1 MDRPRAHSSPHLV
14 SSPSSNNAERPQPQ
28 EDCNLEGITTN
39 VRLLLKLIQDHNG
52 ASMKENEERKV
63 HRVNGIM
70 SILDEVRSR
79 IQRIQTSTKKK
90 AELRRCNTDLRPT
103 IPTSNDKRQPDL
115 PIDEKER
122 LRREL
127 NASFM
132 ARQSLQAMCAS
143 LGKEKQIMAS
153 ELARKAQ
160 ELAEMEE
167 LLVDLKTQNNMLA
180 EKLYACSSEKK
191 SNDAEIEGNIALQER
206 NRALTEQLHKSLDAY
221 RSLKHKYKD
230 AREENQEIHATL
242 EQLKEEV
249 EAGTQRIHGFKEQV
263 IKSHENIFAE
273 EISAIENMLES
284 LSLKIS
290 KHDQE
295 KT

>member
-14 SSPSSNNAERPQPQ
+14 SSPSSSNNPERPQ
-28 EDCNLEGITTN
+28 EDCNFDGITTN

-52 ASMKENEERKV
+52 ASMKENEERKF

-79 IQRIQTSTKKK
+79 IQRIQTSTKRK
-90 AELRRCNTDLRPT
+90 AELRRCNTDLRPN
-103 IPTSNDKRQPDL
+103 IPISNDRKQPEL
-115 PIDEKER
+115 PVDEKER
-122 LRREL
+122 LRKEL

-143 LGKEKQIMAS
+143 LGKEKQIMAA

-160 ELAEMEE
+160 ELTEMEE
-167 LLVDLKTQNNMLA
+167 ILGDLKTQNDMLA

-191 SNDAEIEGNIALQER
+191 NNDAEIEGNIALQER
-206 NRALTEQLHKSLDAY
+206 NKALSEQLQKSLDAY
-221 RSLKHKYKD
+221 RSLKKRFKD
-230 AREENQEIHATL
+230 TREENQEIHATMG
-242 EQLKEEV
+242 EMKEEIEAGIERIHAFKEEV
-249 EAGTQRIHGFKEQV
+249 A
-263 IKSHENIFAE
+263 KSQENNFAE
-273 EISAIENMLES
+273 EISAIEHMLES
-284 LSLKIS
+284 LSMKIS
-290 KHDQE
+290 KHDQN